1 MNSTVQSLDLLSHFV
16 KSEKALKYLNV
27 ARNSCNLMLFLVNDI
42 LDFSQQEQNKMML
55 NMDERVCITQ
65 LIKDCLE
72 ILRFKA
78 ETKKIE
84 LL

>member
-42 LDFSQQEQNKMML
+42 LDFSQHEENKMML
-55 NMDERVCITQ
+55 NMDERVSITQ
-65 LIKDCLE
+65 LINDCIE

-78 ETKKIE
+78 ETKKID